1 MDWKKK
7 PYFWVVKYIYMQTVK
22 QKVWSKAS
30 FFSHSHALS
39 ECEAC
44 RICVWNSDAMPVLQ
58 IVKKKKW
65 FEKKTN
71 FFGVYTVS

>member
-1 MDWKKK
+1 MDWKKN

-22 QKVWSKAS
+22 QKVWSEAS

-58 IVKKKKW
+58 IVKKKIDLRKRPI
-65 FEKKTN
+65 FLE
-71 FFGVYTVS
+71 SIL